1 MSYWAV
7 VKTRHPSR
15 RVVYGK
21 RTYTYHYMRV
31 FASKED
37 AMSFYNSVREELRAK
52 GRSPTWTVIIR
63 QTHNGEAF
71 LDGKAT
77 WTVSKSLS

>member
-1 MSYWAV
+1 
-7 VKTRHPSR
+7 
-15 RVVYGK
+15 
-21 RTYTYHYMRV
+21 
-31 FASKED
+31 
-37 AMSFYNSVREELRAK
+37 MSFYNSVREELRAK